1 MLAEWLIQY
10 LSRLASSGLP
20 RQPYIQLAAS
30 KTLQMTSEALPERSE
45 FYRAMSMHSP
55 MFWNACM
62 AGSSENSIRNRAA
75 NIVIASHRRRR
86 CDAANRIGGLDAMA
100 MLRCRIDDHRSRPVD
115 LAGAVSV
122 DIRANPLVVTLRRL
136 DRLGAEGHSLW

>member
-1 MLAEWLIQY
+1 MEW
-10 LSRLASSGLP
+10 SGLTRWTRLVP
-20 RQPYIQLAAS
+20 SQV
-30 KTLQMTSEALPERSE
+30 
-45 FYRAMSMHSP
+45 
-55 MFWNACM
+55 
-62 AGSSENSIRNRAA
+62 RAA

-100 MLRCRIDDHRSRPVD
+100 MLRCRIDGHRSRPVD

-122 DIRANPLVVTLRRL
+122 DIRANPLVATLRRL

>member
-1 MLAEWLIQY
+1 MKALLDGGRMVCDLWKT
-10 LSRLASSGLP
+10 S
-20 RQPYIQLAAS
+20 QPECCCKGVAKLF
-30 KTLQMTSEALPERSE
+30 P
-45 FYRAMSMHSP
+45 
-55 MFWNACM
+55 
-62 AGSSENSIRNRAA
+62 GSSICQELDFSVQANTSFHNIILNRAA